1 MYHGPAWTSTS
12 LRFWAAMREGG
23 FNVRLLS
30 AGPFVT
36 MVDRF
41 AVAPVLIPIALE
53 FRAPVGAVAIAATA
67 YYFAYGLAQPFWG
80 FASDR
85 AGRIKIIR
93 ISLAAAAVACALS
106 ALAPNLN
113 FLIGARILA
122 GASVCAVLPTALVY
136 VGDMI
141 PFKARH
147 TVIADLLAAVAIGTA
162 AGSLGAGFFAHYLS
176 WRVIFG
182 VTAVIAV
189 VLAVAMGRLPE
200 SNVPPS
206 TGGPMAQLRQVFRRP
221 WARFLILFAIPE
233 GAMVLG
239 FLVYF
244 APALEANG
252 TNPAVAGL
260 VVATYGGAVLAGTR
274 VVKWI
279 APRAPAWVPIS
290 VGGAM
295 SIAGYLIAAVDQHVV
310 AILAA
315 SMLIG
320 GCYAILHSTMQNWAT
335 DIAPEV
341 RGTAT
346 ALFVT
351 GAFTG
356 GAIGSGL
363 GALFVQQHLYRPL
376 FLAAAALS
384 VLVVTTAAFTRAR
397 YPGSGMATPL
407 EELAGS

>member
-1 MYHGPAWTSTS
+1 
-12 LRFWAAMREGG
+12 MREAG

-36 MVDRF
+36 MIDRF
-41 AVAPVLIPIALE
+41 AVAPALIPIAIE

-67 YYFAYGLAQPFWG
+67 YYLAYGLAQPFWG

-85 AGRIKIIR
+85 AGRIRIIR
-93 ISLAAAAVACALS
+93 ISLAAASAACFLS

-113 FLIGARILA
+113 FLIFARIVA

-147 TVIADLLAAVAIGTA
+147 AVIADLLAAVAIGTA
-162 AGSLGAGFFAHYLS
+162 AGSLGGGFFAHYFS
-176 WRVIFG
+176 WRLIFG
-182 VTAVIAV
+182 LTAVIALA
-189 VLAVAMGRLPE
+189 LAVAMGRLPE
-200 SNVPPS
+200 SDAPPS
-206 TGGPMAQLRQVFRRP
+206 TGGPIVQLQAAVRRP

-244 APALEANG
+244 APALEATG

-274 VVKWI
+274 VIKRL
-279 APRAPAWVPIS
+279 APRVPAWVPLSI
-290 VGGAM
+290 GGAM
-295 SIAGYLIAAVDQHVV
+295 GVGGYLVAAVDQHAV
-310 AILAA
+310 AILVA
-315 SMLIG
+315 SVLIG
-320 GCYAILHSTMQNWAT
+320 GLYAIFHSTMQAWAT

-341 RGTAT
+341 RGTAA

-351 GAFTG
+351 SAFTG
-356 GAIGSGL
+356 GAIGTGFGAFFAQQHQY
-363 GALFVQQHLYRPL
+363 GALFLV
-376 FLAAAALS
+376 AAALS
-384 VLVVTTAAFTRAR
+384 VPVVITAALTRAR
-397 YPGSGMATPL
+397 YPGSALATPV
-407 EELAGS
+407 EEVAGS

>member
-1 MYHGPAWTSTS
+1 
-12 LRFWAAMREGG
+12 MREVG

-36 MVDRF
+36 MLDRF

-53 FRAPVGAVAIAATA
+53 FRAPLGTVAIAATA

-85 AGRIKIIR
+85 LGRIRIIR
-93 ISLAAAAVACALS
+93 ISLGATAAACALS
-106 ALAPNLN
+106 ALAPNLD
-113 FLIGARILA
+113 FLILARIVA
-122 GASVCAVLPTALVY
+122 GASVCAILPTALVY

-141 PFKARH
+141 PFKARLSV
-147 TVIADLLAAVAIGTA
+147 TADLLAAVAIGTA
-162 AGSLGAGFFAHYLS
+162 AGSLGGGLFAHFLS

-182 VTAVIAV
+182 VSA
-189 VLAVAMGRLPE
+189 VLAAGVAVALGRLPE
-200 SNVPPS
+200 SDARPS
-206 TGGPMAQLRQVFRRP
+206 TGGPIAQLRAAVRRP
-221 WARFLILFAIPE
+221 WARFLVLFAIPE

-244 APALEANG
+244 APALEGTG

-260 VVATYGGAVLAGTR
+260 VVATYGAAVLVGTR
-274 VVKWI
+274 GIRRV
-279 APRAPAWVPIS
+279 ATRTPAWVLMG

-295 SIAGYLIAAVDQHVV
+295 AITGYLAAALDQHAA
-310 AILAA
+310 AILVA

-320 GCYAILHSTMQNWAT
+320 GCYSVFHSTMQAWAT
-335 DIAPEV
+335 EIAPEV
-341 RGTAT
+341 RGTAA

-351 GAFTG
+351 SAFTG

-363 GALFVQQHLYRPL
+363 GALFAQAHQFRTL
-376 FLAAAALS
+376 FALAAALS
-384 VLVVTTAAFTRAR
+384 VPVVITAAVARSR
-397 YPGSGMATPL
+397 YPGSM
-407 EELAGS
+407 

>member
-1 MYHGPAWTSTS
+1 
-12 LRFWAAMREGG
+12 MREVG

-36 MVDRF
+36 MIDRF

-53 FRAPVGAVAIAATA
+53 FRAPLGAVAIAATA
-67 YYFAYGLAQPFWG
+67 YYLAYGLAQPFWG

-85 AGRIKIIR
+85 AGRIRVIR
-93 ISLAAAAVACALS
+93 ISLAATAAACTLS

-113 FLIGARILA
+113 LLIAARIIA
-122 GASVCAVLPTALVY
+122 GASVCAILPTALVY

-147 TVIADLLAAVAIGTA
+147 AVIADLLAAVALGTA
-162 AGSLGAGFFAHYLS
+162 AGSLGGGLFAQYLS
-176 WRVIFG
+176 WRLIFG
-182 VTAVIAV
+182 LTAVLAAGLV
-189 VLAVAMGRLPE
+189 VVMGRLPE
-200 SNVPPS
+200 SNAQPPE
-206 TGGPMAQLRQVFRRP
+206 GGPIAQLRQAVRRP

-244 APALEANG
+244 APALEATG

-274 VVKWI
+274 VIKRI
-279 APRAPAWVPIS
+279 ASRTPAWVPI
-290 VGGAM
+290 VIGGAM
-295 SIAGYLIAAVDQHVV
+295 GIAGYLVAALDQHAV
-310 AILAA
+310 AILVA
-315 SMLIG
+315 SVLIG
-320 GCYAILHSTMQNWAT
+320 GLYAIFHSTMQAWAT

-341 RGTAT
+341 RGTAA

-351 GAFTG
+351 AAFTG
-356 GAIGSGL
+356 GAIGTGL
-363 GALFVQQHLYRPL
+363 GAFFAQSHQYGRL
-376 FLAAAALS
+376 FLVAAALS
-384 VLVVTTAAFTRAR
+384 VPVVITAALTRAR
-397 YPGSGMATPL
+397 YPGTVL
-407 EELAGS
+407 VEQVEEVAGS